1 MTVVARSNRA
11 RFPALA
17 IRGLARLYPYDVDA
31 SAALVDSVRFIDAP
45 YDAATIVRAGY
56 GAGLLGALVPLPLV
70 LADVPI
76 PFIAVFVI
84 TAALAAIHGVHSWPH
99 LVAAFRRTE
108 ALGDTPNLI
117 GRAVLR
123 MQIQPSLENSIRF
136 AADTGTGPL
145 ARSLE
150 AHFNRSKGTPHAGL
164 LSFAEEW
171 SAHFPALRRSS
182 TLLATAQDAPE
193 GERGR
198 TLDRALS
205 AILDGTRSQMAEFTS
220 AIRAPTTMLFAF
232 GILLP
237 LALIALVPVAPM
249 AGINLN
255 IWMFVLLYTIVLP
268 LGLLGASLWLL
279 VRRPVAFPPPTIDR
293 GHPDL
298 PDRLWLRTGWGVAVG
313 GVIYALVGAFG
324 PAYLAEVVGLGTGLG
339 TALLAVYS
347 PVLSLRNHVR
357 AVEEHLTDALYI
369 VGRQVAEGESVE
381 SAIDLAADR
390 VPAETG
396 AVFDHAAG
404 VQRRLHTSVEEA
416 FLGPYGALRDIPSQR
431 AHSMA
436 ALLAIAGD
444 EGKPAGRA
452 IVSMA
457 DHLEELE
464 TVEAETKRELV
475 RVTSTLDNT
484 AAYFGPMVGGATVG
498 MADMLTAQNFD
509 TVDGFADASTLPIE
523 QLGVVVAVY
532 LILLAFIM
540 TPLSYALR
548 YGMDRSLFGYHV
560 GRTLLSSM
568 LLFVLTV
575 ALIDVVLV
583 SPM

>member
-1 MTVVARSNRA
+1 MTLHTTVV
-11 RFPALA
+11 
-17 IRGLARLYPYDVDA
+17 RGLAKLYPYDVEA
-31 SAALVDSVRFIDAP
+31 SDDLVDSVRFINAP
-45 YDAATIVRAGY
+45 YDAETVIRAGY
-56 GAGLLGALVPLPLV
+56 GAGLLGAVVPLPLLLFNVPV
-70 LADVPI
+70 L
-76 PFIAVFVI
+76 FIAVFVL
-84 TAALAAIHGVHSWPH
+84 TASLASIHGVHSAPH
-99 LVAAFRRTE
+99 LIAAFRRTE

-123 MQIQPSLENSIRF
+123 MQIQPSLENAVRF
-136 AADTGTGPL
+136 AAQTGNGPL
-145 ARSLE
+145 ARNLG

-164 LSFAEEW
+164 LSFSEEW
-171 SAHFPALRRSS
+171 SEYFPALRRSS

-205 AILDGTRSQMAEFTS
+205 AILDGTRSQMAEFTAS
-220 AIRAPTTMLFAF
+220 IRAPTTMLFAF

-237 LALIALVPVAPM
+237 LALIALVPAAPL
-249 AGINLN
+249 AEIQLN
-255 IWMFVLLYTIVLP
+255 IWMFVLLYNIVLP
-268 LGLLGASLWLL
+268 ASLIGAALWLL
-279 VRRPVAFPPPTIDR
+279 VRRPVAFPPPKIERD
-293 GHPDL
+293 HPDL
-298 PDRLWLRTGWGVAVG
+298 PDRLWLRTGWGLLAG
-313 GVIYALVGAFG
+313 GVVYAIVEAIG
-324 PAYLAEVVGLGTGLG
+324 PAYLSEIVGFGVGLG

-347 PVLSLRNHVR
+347 PILQIRNYVR
-357 AVEEHLTDALYI
+357 DVEENLTDALYI

-396 AVFDHAAG
+396 EVFEHAAG

-416 FLGPYGALRDIPSQR
+416 FLGTYGALRDVPSQR
-431 AHSMA
+431 ARSMA
-436 ALLAIAGD
+436 ALLAIAGE

-464 TVEAETKRELV
+464 EVESETKRALM

-484 AAYFGPMVGGATVG
+484 AAYFGPMIGGATVG
-498 MADMLTAQNFD
+498 MADMLSAEDIN
-509 TVDGFADASTLPIE
+509 VAEGFGEATTLATD
-523 QLGVVVAVY
+523 QLGIVVAVY
-532 LILLAFIM
+532 LIMLAFIL

-548 YGMDRSLFGYHV
+548 YGMDRTLFGYHI
-560 GRTLLSSM
+560 GRTLVSSM

-575 ALIDVVLV
+575 GLIDVVLLN
-583 SPM
+583 PA

>member
-1 MTVVARSNRA
+1 MTIQAAAVH
-11 RFPALA
+11 
-17 IRGLARLYPYDVDA
+17 GLAGLYPYDVDA
-31 SAALVDSVRFIDAP
+31 SDELVDSVRFIDAS
-45 YDAATIVRAGY
+45 YDAETVVRAGY
-56 GAGLLGALVPLPLV
+56 GAGGIGALVPVPLLFFDIPV
-70 LADVPI
+70 L
-76 PFIAVFVI
+76 FIAVFVL
-84 TAALAAIHGVHSWPH
+84 TAAVGSIHAVHSLPH
-99 LVAAFRRTE
+99 LIAAFRRTE

-123 MQIQPSLENSIRF
+123 MQIQPSLENAIRF
-136 AADTGTGPL
+136 ASETGDGPL
-145 ARSLE
+145 SKSLE

-171 SAHFPALRRSS
+171 AEHFPALRRSS

-198 TLDRALS
+198 TLDRALI
-205 AILDGTRSQMAEFTS
+205 AILDGTRTQMAEFTAS
-220 AIRAPTTMLFAF
+220 IRAPTTMLFAF

-237 LALIALVPVAPM
+237 LALIALVPAAPM
-249 AGINLN
+249 AGVGLN
-255 IWMFVLLYTIVLP
+255 IWMFVLFYNVVLP
-268 LGLLGASLWLL
+268 AGLIGASLWLL

-293 GHPDL
+293 DHPEL
-298 PDRLWLRTGWGVAVG
+298 PDRLWLRTLWGVGTAAVLY
-313 GVIYALVGAFG
+313 VLITAVG
-324 PAYLAEVVGLGTGLG
+324 PAYLAEVVAVGAGVGA
-339 TALLAVYS
+339 ALLAVYG
-347 PVLSLRNHVR
+347 PVLTLRNYVR
-357 AVEEHLTDALYI
+357 DVEAHLTDALYI

-396 AVFDHAAG
+396 EVFEHAAG

-416 FLGPYGALRDIPSQR
+416 FLGPYGALRDVPSQR

-464 TVEAETKRELV
+464 EVEAETKRELV
-475 RVTSTLDNT
+475 QVTSTLDNT

-498 MADMLTAQNFD
+498 MAGMLTAEDF
-509 TVDGFADASTLPIE
+509 TAIDGMADAATLPIE

-532 LILLAFIM
+532 LILLACIM

-548 YGMDRSLFGYHV
+548 YGMDRTLFGYHI
-560 GRTLLSSM
+560 GRTLVSSM
-568 LLFVLTV
+568 VLFVLTV
-575 ALIDVVLV
+575 ALIDIVLV
-583 SPM
+583 QPM